1 MRNIDD
7 YSKIYSVQGFEDYQV
22 AYRRRKVLEQIEY
35 YKPQNVLEIGVGID
49 PIFKYVDDIR
59 FTIVEP
65 SDEFCEN
72 VRKISG
78 DRVRCLHGFFEEIEG
93 ELEKEYDMIICS
105 SLLHEVENPDK
116 LLSAINEV
124 CNKDTIVHI
133 NVPNANSMHRLLA
146 YESGIIDDTHK
157 MSQRNKIL
165 QQHNIFDLEGLTEL
179 VKKNGFNILN
189 QGSYFV
195 KPFTHEQMYN
205 MLNSGVINEK
215 ILDGF
220 YNIERYMPGLG
231 SEIYVNCRIMLCQ

>member
-22 AYRRRKVLEQIEY
+22 AYRRRKVLEQIQHF
-35 YKPQNVLEIGVGID
+35 KPQNILEIGVGID
-49 PIFKYVDDIR
+49 PIFRYVEDTR

-65 SDEFCEN
+65 SDEFYEN
-72 VRKISG
+72 ARKISG
-78 DRVRCLHGFFEEIEG
+78 DRIRCLHGFFEEIAG
-93 ELEKEYDMIICS
+93 ELKKEYDMIICS

-116 LLSAINEV
+116 LLNSIKKA
-124 CNKDTIVHI
+124 CNRNTIVHI

-146 YESGIIDDTHK
+146 YESGMIDDTHN
-157 MSQRNKIL
+157 MSKRNKVL
-165 QQHNIFDLEGLTEL
+165 QQHNIFDLEKLAKS
-179 VKKNGFNILN
+179 VKKKGFNILN

-205 MLNSGVINEK
+205 ILKSGVIDEK

-220 YNIERYMPGLG
+220 YNIEKYMPGLG
-231 SEIYVNCRIMLCQ
+231 SEIYVNCRLV

>member
-22 AYRRRKVLEQIEY
+22 AYRRRKVLEQIQRF
-35 YKPQNVLEIGVGID
+35 KPQNILEIGVGID
-49 PIFKYVDDIR
+49 PIFKYVEDAL

-65 SDEFCEN
+65 SDEFYEN
-72 VRKISG
+72 ARKICDG
-78 DRVRCLHGFFEEIEG
+78 RIRCFHGFFEDIEG

-116 LLSAINEV
+116 LLSSIKKV
-124 CNKDTIVHI
+124 CNRNTIVHI

-146 YESGIIDDTHK
+146 YESGMIDDTHN
-157 MSQRNKIL
+157 MSNRNKLL
-165 QQHNIFDLEGLTEL
+165 QQHNIFDLDRLTKL
-179 VKKNGFNILN
+179 VKKIGFNIVN

-195 KPFTHEQMYN
+195 KPFTHEQMYS
-205 MLNSGVINEK
+205 MLKSGVVDEK

-231 SEIYVNCRIMLCQ
+231 SEIYVNCKAV